1 MNSLGNLLRFFIC
14 VRYGRVNGNGFFINE
29 MKVLC
34 GRRHSVQYSFLVK
47 FKLETSGV
55 NRVVVGFIKVLG

>member
-1 MNSLGNLLRFFIC
+1 MC

-34 GRRHSVQYSFLVK
+34 GRQHIVYVQYSFLVK

-55 NRVVVGFIKVLG
+55 NRVVVDVLDSFKVLG